1 MQTDA
6 GPAFGVTICTTGP
19 AADAVIGLAVKDDSR
34 ATTPAIAAA
43 TILKCMVRIKHFLLA
58 LST

>member
-1 MQTDA
+1 M
-6 GPAFGVTICTTGP
+6 TGP

-34 ATTPAIAAA
+34 ATTPAIAAV